1 MKFQLVIN
9 MERMSPTTDM
19 QAVAKHTLEMVQMA
33 DAGGFEIVWA
43 AEHYGIEMTVAP
55 NPFQILTWFAAHTDR
70 IRLGSAVVVA
80 AYNHPIRVA
89 GQAALADLYSGG
101 RLEFG
106 IGSGAYQ
113 WEFDRMKPGLEQQQA
128 YRYVQEM
135 IPAVK
140 ALWQGDYAHEGE
152 FWRFPAATSV
162 PKPVQIP
169 HPPLWVAARSPV
181 TFDFAIQNGCNIMSW
196 ALTRPFSEVETYKE
210 RFETALRENPGS
222 TRPKFTTMRYTA
234 VVEQEQQ
241 IDEAVTAVHR
251 QLGQF
256 ENLFKNLADVTEGFP
271 DQIDLDNLASRKEFN
286 REELLRNL
294 MFGTPEQV
302 IPKLKQYE
310 ALGVDQF
317 TYCASFGLSIPA
329 QKKSLALF
337 INEVMPEFGQISSS
351 ALDQQAAN

>member
-196 ALTRPFSEVETYKE
+196 ALTRPISEVQTYLD
-210 RFETALRENPGS
+210 RFEKSLKDNDAS
-222 TRPKFTTMRYTA
+222 KRPIFATMRQTA
-234 VVEQEQQ
+234 VYPRSN
-241 IDEAVTAVHR
+241 DADPYLDALVTKSGRFA
-251 QLGQF
+251 
-256 ENLFKNLADVTEGFP
+256 NLFKNLADVRNGFP
-271 DQIDLDNLASRKEFN
+271 EEVDLKQISTRSEFD
-286 REELLRNL
+286 RDALRLNL
-294 MFGTPEQV
+294 MFGTPDEV
-302 IPKLKQYE
+302 IDKLMAYDRM
-310 ALGVDQF
+310 GVDHF
-317 TYCASFGLSIPA
+317 IYNASFGLDMA
-329 QKKSLALF
+329 LQKQSLELF
-337 INEVMPEFGQISSS
+337 IQEVMPAF
-351 ALDQQAAN
+351 L